1 MTAAPSGPSAQG
13 SRPLGTLQFEVLQE
27 KHLDDVMP
35 IEQEA
40 YPEPWTI
47 GMFRQ
52 DIHSPAAHFYVAL
65 IDNELVGYV
74 GMWRAVD
81 EAHITS
87 VTVRQEYRGLG
98 LGQALV
104 SFILD
109 VARRI
114 GLKYATL
121 EVRESNLRAQR
132 LYYKMGFDNV
142 GLRKGYYHK
151 NNEDAIIMSREVDR
165 ADSAPGPGTAQVK
178 EQ

>member
-1 MTAAPSGPSAQG
+1 MMAPQAGSSSPGAAVAGA
-13 SRPLGTLQFEVLQE
+13 LQFEVLQE

-52 DIHSPAAHFYVAL
+52 DIHNPAAHFYVAL
-65 IDNELVGYV
+65 LGGVVVGYV

-87 VTVRQEYRGLG
+87 VTVRKEYRGLG
-98 LGQALV
+98 LGRALV
-104 SFILD
+104 TFILD

-121 EVRESNLRAQR
+121 EVRESNLRAQK
-132 LYYKMGFDNV
+132 LYYKMGFDTV
-142 GLRKGYYHK
+142 GRRKGYYHK
-151 NNEDAIIMSREVDR
+151 NNEDAIIMSREVGQ
-165 ADSAPGPGTAQVK
+165 AENGHGSGTVSAK
-178 EQ
+178 EP

>member
-1 MTAAPSGPSAQG
+1 ME
-13 SRPLGTLQFEVLQE
+13 TLQFEVLQE
-27 KHLDDVMP
+27 KHLDEVMP

-52 DIHSPAAHFYVAL
+52 DIHNPSAHFYVAC
-65 IDNELVGYV
+65 IGDTLVGYV

-87 VTVRQEYRGLG
+87 VTVRQDYRGRRLG
-98 LGQALV
+98 CALV
-104 SFILD
+104 EFILN

-114 GLKYATL
+114 GLRYATL

-132 LYYKMGFDNV
+132 LYYKMGFNNV
-142 GLRKGYYHK
+142 GRRKGYYHK
-151 NNEDAIIMSREVDR
+151 TNEDAIVMSREIGP
-165 ADSAPGPGTAQVK
+165 ADGGKAAEREMAK
-178 EQ
+178 EMV